1 MNILLVDDHPLFLE
15 GMRGVLQK
23 LNDVVSI
30 HTSGSCEE
38 ALALA
43 GVDSDAFDLVL
54 LDINLP
60 GMSGL
65 DGLQQIRHQL
75 PATPLVVLSASEDR
89 SKVLRAIELGAKGY
103 IPKSSTPDIIITAL
117 QLVLSGGVYLP
128 MAVLDTI
135 NSAQA
140 KTSNTDGQ
148 TLTPRQVEVV
158 RLLAEGHSNKAIGQQ
173 LALAEN
179 TVRVHVSAI
188 LRFLGVNNRTEAGM
202 AAARMGL
209 LPESEN

>member
-1 MNILLVDDHPLFLE
+1 MKILLVDDHPLFLE

-23 LNDVVSI
+23 LDEAVSI

-38 ALALA
+38 ALAL
-43 GVDSDAFDLVL
+43 VDNDDFDLVL

-65 DGLQQIRHQL
+65 DGLQQIRDQL

-89 SKVLRAIELGAKGY
+89 SKVLSAIELGAKGF
-103 IPKSSTPDIIITAL
+103 IPKSSTPDIMITAL

-128 MAVLDTI
+128 MAVLDMV
-135 NSAQA
+135 NSAQL
-140 KTSNTDGQ
+140 KTGNAEGQ
-148 TLTPRQVEVV
+148 TLTPRQIEVLK
-158 RLLAEGHSNKAIGQQ
+158 LLAGGHSNKAIGTQ
-173 LALAEN
+173 LAMAEN

-188 LRFLGVNNRTEAGM
+188 LRFLEVNNRTEAGV
-202 AAARMGL
+202 AAAQMGL
-209 LPESEN
+209 LAEGEG